1 MTNDEAKI
9 CYCFAVKNELE
20 LYSSEWLKNKKAAI
34 VNDDNCFQNDVN
46 DSLDYQKIKK
56 DPEVISN
63 IKPFINQYNWK
74 RIEFQSNQKS
84 RKSLKKTINKF
95 FLVYYMYN
103 TILNKYD
110 LHINQNV
117 KNVTTSVKI
126 K

>member
-1 MTNDEAKI
+1 MTNDEAKK
-9 CYCFAVKNELE
+9 CYYFAVKHELE

-34 VNDDNCFQNDVN
+34 VNDDNCFQNAVN
-46 DSLDYQKIKK
+46 DALNYQKIKK

-74 RIEFQSNQKS
+74 RIEFPLNQKS
-84 RKSLKKTINKF
+84 GKILKKTINKF
-95 FLVYYMYN
+95 ILVYYMYN

-110 LHINQNV
+110 LHINQNE
-117 KNVTTSVKI
+117 TTSVKI

>member
-1 MTNDEAKI
+1 MTNDEAKK
-9 CYCFAVKNELE
+9 CYYFAVKNELE

-34 VNDDNCFQNDVN
+34 VNDDNCFQNAVN
-46 DSLDYQKIKK
+46 DALNYQKIKK

-74 RIEFQSNQKS
+74 RIEFPLNQKS
-84 RKSLKKTINKF
+84 GKILKKTINKF
-95 FLVYYMYN
+95 ILVYYMYN

-110 LHINQNV
+110 LHINQNE
-117 KNVTTSVKI
+117 TTSVKI

>member
-1 MTNDEAKI
+1 MTNDEGKI
-9 CYCFAVKNELE
+9 CYYFAVKNELE

-34 VNDDNCFQNDVN
+34 VNDDNCFQNAEN
-46 DSLDYQKIKK
+46 DALNYQKIKK

-74 RIEFQSNQKS
+74 RIEFPSNQKS
-84 RKSLKKTINKF
+84 GKSLKKTINKF
-95 FLVYYMYN
+95 ILVYYMYN

-117 KNVTTSVKI
+117 TTSVKI

>member
-1 MTNDEAKI
+1 MTNDEAKK
-9 CYCFAVKNELE
+9 CYYFAVKNELE

-34 VNDDNCFQNDVN
+34 VNDDNCFQN
-46 DSLDYQKIKK
+46 YQKIKK

-74 RIEFQSNQKS
+74 RIEFPLNQKS
-84 RKSLKKTINKF
+84 GKILKKTINKF
-95 FLVYYMYN
+95 ILVYYMYN

-110 LHINQNV
+110 LHINQNE
-117 KNVTTSVKI
+117 TTSVKI

>member
-1 MTNDEAKI
+1 MTNDEAKK
-9 CYCFAVKNELE
+9 CYYFAVKNELE

-34 VNDDNCFQNDVN
+34 VNDDNCFQNAVN
-46 DSLDYQKIKK
+46 DALNYQKIKK

-74 RIEFQSNQKS
+74 RIEFPLNQKS
-84 RKSLKKTINKF
+84 GKILKKTINKF
-95 FLVYYMYN
+95 ILVYYMYT

-110 LHINQNV
+110 LHINQNE
-117 KNVTTSVKI
+117 TTSVKI

>member
-1 MTNDEAKI
+1 MLLTNDEAKK
-9 CYCFAVKNELE
+9 CYYFAVKNELE

-34 VNDDNCFQNDVN
+34 VNDDNCFQNAVN
-46 DSLDYQKIKK
+46 DALNYQKIKK

-74 RIEFQSNQKS
+74 RIEFPLNQKS
-84 RKSLKKTINKF
+84 GKILKKTINKF
-95 FLVYYMYN
+95 ILVYYMYN

-110 LHINQNV
+110 LHINQNE
-117 KNVTTSVKI
+117 TTSVKI

>member
-1 MTNDEAKI
+1 MTNDEAKK
-9 CYCFAVKNELE
+9 CYYFAVKNELE

-34 VNDDNCFQNDVN
+34 VNDDNCFQNAVN
-46 DSLDYQKIKK
+46 DALNYQKIKK

-110 LHINQNV
+110 LHINQNE
-117 KNVTTSVKI
+117 TTSVKI

>member
-1 MTNDEAKI
+1 MTNDEAKKW
-9 CYCFAVKNELE
+9 YYFAVKNELE

-34 VNDDNCFQNDVN
+34 VNDDNCFQNAVN
-46 DSLDYQKIKK
+46 DALNYQKIKK

-74 RIEFQSNQKS
+74 RIEFPLNQKS
-84 RKSLKKTINKF
+84 GKILKKTINKF
-95 FLVYYMYN
+95 ILVYYMYN

-110 LHINQNV
+110 LHINQNE
-117 KNVTTSVKI
+117 TTSVKI

>member
-1 MTNDEAKI
+1 MTNDEGKI
-9 CYCFAVKNELE
+9 CYYFAVKNELE

-34 VNDDNCFQNDVN
+34 VNDDNCFQNAVN
-46 DSLDYQKIKK
+46 DALNYQKIKK

-74 RIEFQSNQKS
+74 RIEFPLNQKS
-84 RKSLKKTINKF
+84 GKILKKTINKF
-95 FLVYYMYN
+95 ILVYYMYN

-110 LHINQNV
+110 LHINQNE
-117 KNVTTSVKI
+117 TTSVKI

>member
-1 MTNDEAKI
+1 MTNDEPKK
-9 CYCFAVKNELE
+9 CYYFAVKNELE

-34 VNDDNCFQNDVN
+34 VNDDNCFQNAVN
-46 DSLDYQKIKK
+46 DALNYQKIKK

-74 RIEFQSNQKS
+74 RIEFPLNQKS
-84 RKSLKKTINKF
+84 GKILKKTINKF
-95 FLVYYMYN
+95 ILVYYMYN

-110 LHINQNV
+110 LHINQNE
-117 KNVTTSVKI
+117 TTSVKI